1 MDCQKC
7 DLRPATVFM
16 TTVVGEDLKRLDLCE
31 ECARKAGAIHP
42 SGFLAE
48 EMLLQEFPQA
58 PETKLQCS
66 QCGYPL
72 DSLQKTGRLGCA
84 TCYERFSD
92 SLAEALVETQKGL
105 VHRGK
110 RPVRRLADPQ
120 VLEADLK
127 QLIAIEDF
135 EGAARL
141 RDQIAAKKV
150 SISRRTK
157 K

>member
-1 MDCQKC
+1 
-7 DLRPATVFM
+7 
-16 TTVVGEDLKRLDLCE
+16 
-31 ECARKAGAIHP
+31 
-42 SGFLAE
+42 
-48 EMLLQEFPQA
+48 
-58 PETKLQCS
+58 
-66 QCGYPL
+66 L

>member
-1 MDCQKC
+1 
-7 DLRPATVFM
+7 M
-16 TTVVGEDLKRLDLCE
+16 TTVVGDDLKRLDLCE

-48 EMLLQEFPQA
+48 EVLLQEFPQA

-84 TCYERFSD
+84 TCYERFAD
-92 SLAEALVETQKGL
+92 SLGEALVETQKGL

-120 VLEADLK
+120 VLEADMK

>member
-1 MDCQKC
+1 
-7 DLRPATVFM
+7 M
-16 TTVVGEDLKRLDLCE
+16 TTVVGDGLKRLDLCE

-48 EMLLQEFPQA
+48 EMLLQDFPQA

-84 TCYERFSD
+84 TCYERFSA
-92 SLAEALVETQKGL
+92 SLSEALVETQKGL

-120 VLEADLK
+120 ALQEDLK
-127 QLIAIEDF
+127 QLIANEDF

-141 RDQIAAKKV
+141 RDQIAARKV
-150 SISRRTK
+150 SIPRRTK

>member
-1 MDCQKC
+1 
-7 DLRPATVFM
+7 M
-16 TTVVGEDLKRLDLCE
+16 TTVVGDDLKRLDLCE

-48 EMLLQEFPQA
+48 EVLLQEFPQA
-58 PETKLQCS
+58 PETKLCS

-92 SLAEALVETQKGL
+92 SLAKALVETQKGL

-141 RDQIAAKKV
+141 RDQIASKKV
-150 SISRRTK
+150 SISRRIK
-157 K
+157 KQ

>member
-1 MDCQKC
+1 
-7 DLRPATVFM
+7 M
-16 TTVVGEDLKRLDLCE
+16 TTVVGDDLKRLDLCE
-31 ECARKAGAIHP
+31 DCARKAGAIHP

-48 EMLLQEFPQA
+48 EVLLQEFPQA
-58 PETKLQCS
+58 SETKLQCS
-66 QCGYPL
+66 DCGYPL
-72 DSLQKTGRLGCA
+72 DNLQKTGRLGCA
-84 TCYERFSD
+84 ICYERFSD

-110 RPVRRLADPQ
+110 RPVRRLADSK
-120 VLEADLK
+120 VWEADLK

-141 RDQIAAKKV
+141 RDQIASKKV
-150 SISRRTK
+150 PISRRTK

>member
-1 MDCQKC
+1 
-7 DLRPATVFM
+7 M
-16 TTVVGEDLKRLDLCE
+16 TTVVGDDLKRLDLCE
-31 ECARKAGAIHP
+31 DCARKAGAIHP

-48 EMLLQEFPQA
+48 EVLLQDFPKA
-58 PETKLQCS
+58 SETKLHCS
-66 QCGYPL
+66 ECGYPL

-110 RPVRRLADPQ
+110 RPMRRLADPKIW
-120 VLEADLK
+120 EADLK

>member
-1 MDCQKC
+1 
-7 DLRPATVFM
+7 M
-16 TTVVGEDLKRLDLCE
+16 TTVVGDDLKRLDLCE

-48 EMLLQEFPQA
+48 EVLVQEFPQA
-58 PETKLQCS
+58 SETKLQCS
-66 QCGYPL
+66 ECGYPL

-84 TCYERFSD
+84 TCYERFSE
-92 SLAEALVETQKGL
+92 SLAEALIETQKGL

-110 RPVRRLADPQ
+110 RPVRRLADSK
-120 VLEADLK
+120 VWEADLK

-135 EGAARL
+135 EAAARL
-141 RDQIAAKKV
+141 RDQIALKKV
-150 SISRRTK
+150 PISRRTK

>member
-1 MDCQKC
+1 M
-7 DLRPATVFM
+7 
-16 TTVVGEDLKRLDLCE
+16 
-31 ECARKAGAIHP
+31 
-42 SGFLAE
+42 
-48 EMLLQEFPQA
+48 QEFPQA
-58 PETKLQCS
+58 PDTKLQCS

-72 DSLQKTGRLGCA
+72 GSLQKTGRLGCA

-110 RPVRRLADPQ
+110 RPMRRLADSQ
-120 VLEADLK
+120 LLEADLK

-141 RDQIAAKKV
+141 RDQIAAKK
-150 SISRRTK
+150 SSSSRQSK
-157 K
+157 KR

>member
-7 DLRPATVFM
+7 NLRPATVFM
-16 TTVVGEDLKRLDLCE
+16 TTVVGDDLKRLDLCE

-48 EMLLQEFPQA
+48 EVLLQEFPQA

-92 SLAEALVETQKGL
+92 SLAEALVETHKGI

-110 RPVRRLADPQ
+110 RPLRRLADPQ

>member
-1 MDCQKC
+1 
-7 DLRPATVFM
+7 M
-16 TTVVGEDLKRLDLCE
+16 TTVVGDDLKRLDLCE
-31 ECARKAGAIHP
+31 DCARKAGAIHP

-48 EMLLQEFPQA
+48 EVLLQDFPKA
-58 PETKLQCS
+58 SETKLHCS
-66 QCGYPL
+66 ECGYPL

-110 RPVRRLADPQ
+110 RPMRRLADPK
-120 VLEADLK
+120 VWEADLK

>member
-1 MDCQKC
+1 
-7 DLRPATVFM
+7 M
-16 TTVVGEDLKRLDLCE
+16 TTVVGDDLKRLDLCE

-48 EMLLQEFPQA
+48 EVLVQDFPQA
-58 PETKLQCS
+58 SETKLQCS
-66 QCGYPL
+66 ECGYPL

-84 TCYERFSD
+84 TCYERFSE

-110 RPVRRLADPQ
+110 RPVRRLADSK
-120 VLEADLK
+120 VWEADLK

-141 RDQIAAKKV
+141 RDQIALKKV
-150 SISRRTK
+150 PISRRTK

>member
-7 DLRPATVFM
+7 NLRPATVFM
-16 TTVVGEDLKRLDLCE
+16 TTVVGDDLKRLDLCE

-48 EMLLQEFPQA
+48 EVLLQDFPKA

-66 QCGYPL
+66 ECGYPL

-84 TCYERFSD
+84 TCYERFSA
-92 SLAEALVETQKGL
+92 SLSEALVETQKGL

-120 VLEADLK
+120 ALEADLK

>member
-16 TTVVGEDLKRLDLCE
+16 TTVVGDDLKRLDLCE

-48 EMLLQEFPQA
+48 EVLLQEFPQA
-58 PETKLQCS
+58 AKIKLQCS

-120 VLEADLK
+120 ALEADLK